1 MHNARR
7 RLRFTDYTYDLHAF
21 HVSATYTSGR
31 ESINF
36 RTIGHGRSTIVSTER
51 YTQSRNADTVESRL
65 STWSA
70 KLDRVVSTPNCCDL
84 RENPYASEGLSR
96 DAFLCDAVPGPV
108 AVQKSS
114 GLESLSKSA
123 AWTSMSMEPIGYEE
137 GSLRALEQLIGAHNR
152 TRLRTE
158 KQATF
163 IQMMA
168 REALAR
174 MRFLSGENFC

>member
-1 MHNARR
+1 MVDRRSCLHSLAR
-7 RLRFTDYTYDLHAF
+7 
-21 HVSATYTSGR
+21 HVWAKI
-31 ESINF
+31 ESLGI
-36 RTIGHGRSTIVSTER
+36 R
-51 YTQSRNADTVESRL
+51 
-65 STWSA
+65 
-70 KLDRVVSTPNCCDL
+70 
-84 RENPYASEGLSR
+84 
-96 DAFLCDAVPGPV
+96 
-108 AVQKSS
+108 KSS